1 MPQQAAA
8 CHFRFA
14 SEIGFQNHTV
24 IGFTGAN
31 VIQRF
36 IDVRHRE
43 ELNLWRNIRTRGESQ
58 QRTQLAW

>member
-8 CHFRFA
+8 SDFRLA

-31 VIQRF
+31 MIQRF
-36 IDVRHRE
+36 ID
-43 ELNLWRNIRTRGESQ
+43 I
-58 QRTQLAW
+58 